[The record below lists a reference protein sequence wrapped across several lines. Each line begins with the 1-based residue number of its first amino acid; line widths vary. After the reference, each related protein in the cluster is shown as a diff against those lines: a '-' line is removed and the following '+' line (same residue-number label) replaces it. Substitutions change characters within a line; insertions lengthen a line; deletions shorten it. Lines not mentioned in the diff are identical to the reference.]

1 MKKIAIPFA
10 FLALG
15 AGGVHA
21 GGEMKPGMWEITM
34 SMDMPGMVMPP
45 MKHKICMSAAD
56 VASGES
62 TIPKDEQS
70 GCTVGGYAL
79 NGNTATWTM
88 TCPDMNGKGRMT
100 YGSDSYSGSTELKM
114 RMDGES
120 MEMKQT
126 YSGKR
131 LGDCQK

>member
-1 MKKIAIPFA
+1 MKKIAFPFV

-15 AGGVHA
+15 AGAVHA
-21 GGEMKPGMWEITM
+21 GGEMKPGLWEVTM
-34 SMDMPGMVMPP
+34 TMDMPGVVMPP
-45 MKHKICMSAAD
+45 VKQKVCMTAAD

-79 NGNTATWTM
+79 SGNTATWSM
-88 TCPDMNGKGRMT
+88 TCPDMSGKGHMT

-114 RMDGES
+114 DVDGES

-131 LGDCQK
+131 LGDCPK